1 MSPLNVCCAQGK
13 ELHGATEGILALKQA
28 WPSAIRTV
36 KGDHKRFE
44 ETYFATFPV
53 SHPSVTF
60 LFTSIQKLVGKVDFW
75 GEIFQPK
82 HFLPLKVVAYFA

>member
-1 MSPLNVCCAQGK
+1 MCFCNAGGGDLSDSAYVTGIQGK

-53 SHPSVTF
+53 SHPSVTC
-60 LFTSIQKLVGKVDFW
+60 LTPSPCLK
-75 GEIFQPK
+75 IF
-82 HFLPLKVVAYFA
+82 